1 MKDKDILNMLGLND
15 RTITLT
21 ADDEYLQIKQGCD
34 LLNQQDQRIAEL
46 EEQLKDAIIPK
57 FKIGK
62 VCFAL
67 LGNTIEEV
75 AIVGARLKLSKIE
88 DENFTM
94 YSITD
99 SQGCAC
105 SVME

>member
-1 MKDKDILNMLGLND
+1 M
-15 RTITLT
+15 
-21 ADDEYLQIKQGCD
+21 
-34 LLNQQDQRIAEL
+34 
-46 EEQLKDAIIPK
+46 
-57 FKIGK
+57 
-62 VCFAL
+62 

-99 SQGCAC
+99 SQGYAC
-105 SVME
+105 SVMEEQLFITREEAEAKLKEMVKSDV

>member
-1 MKDKDILNMLGLND
+1 MNKTIMGMCADIVAEKDK
-15 RTITLT
+15 
-21 ADDEYLQIKQGCD
+21 
-34 LLNQQDQRIAEL
+34 RIAEL
-46 EEQLKDAIIPK
+46 EEQLKNAIIPK
-57 FKIGK
+57 FKIGEI
-62 VCFAL
+62 CFAL

-99 SQGCAC
+99 SQGYAC
-105 SVME
+105 SVMEEQLFITREEAEEKLKELKGEN